1 MADNTVNSLATS
13 SLQQLDAGRSRE
25 REQTRQNVDN
35 AQTQARET
43 TPAVEVELSQ
53 EGRELSLANSQQV
66 NASTETERTQGAA
79 ENAAST
85 ANLAETEEDQSPPP
99 RESASQTTR
108 QFDRTA
114 NEALGTVIDIRS

>member
-1 MADNTVNSLATS
+1 MADNTVNSLATG
-13 SLQQLDAGRSRE
+13 SLQQLDAGRTRE

-35 AQTQARET
+35 AQTQARD

-53 EGRELSLANSQQV
+53 EGRELSLANSQQI
-66 NASTETERTQGAA
+66 NAATETEQTQGAA

-99 RESASQTTR
+99 RESAAQTTR

>member
-79 ENAAST
+79 ENAAPT